1 MKLPFIMSK
10 LRGLSERMDAK
21 RYASSRER
29 ERKLVGLQFHP
40 AAKSFNMKLPIIM
53 RDMRE
58 LYHDPRAASSAG
70 RYGSS
75 VDLMNNDLANIIRMS
90 GDVQMRKTNVKA
102 DMTDWF
108 MQRQHPIFNS
118 LADIV
123 IDIAKE
129 ASPNE
134 VELEAYD
141 IWGAVYN
148 RGDFSKNHDHWPHP
162 WSFVYY
168 VKSNGATPIIF
179 PDCSYSLNPKTNDM
193 ILFPGIIRHGV
204 PIHESDEERIIV
216 SGNINIKY
224 S

>member
-1 MKLPFIMSK
+1 MLGYMSK
-10 LRGLSERMDAK
+10 LSELSDRVVRG
-21 RYASSRER
+21 Y
-29 ERKLVGLQFHP
+29 VGVRPPELRLHP
-40 AAKSFNMKLPIIM
+40 DAKSFNMRFPIIM
-53 RDMRE
+53 KDVRE
-58 LYHDPRAASSAG
+58 LFDDPARN
-70 RYGSS
+70 
-75 VDLMNNDLANIIRMS
+75 VLELLNNDLIKIIKLV
-90 GDVQMRKTNVKA
+90 GDTQNRKTNVKA

-134 VELEAYD
+134 VELELYD
-141 IWGAVYN
+141 MWGAVYN

-179 PDCSYSLNPKTNDM
+179 PDCSYSLNPKTGD
-193 ILFPGIIRHGV
+193 IVLFPGIIRHGV

>member
-10 LRGLSERMDAK
+10 LRKLSERMAAK
-21 RYASSRER
+21 RYTGCGH
-29 ERKLVGLQFHP
+29 ERKMVGLRFHP
-40 AAKSFNMKLPIIM
+40 AAKSFNMKFPIIM
-53 RDMRE
+53 KDIKK
-58 LYHDPRAASSAG
+58 LFIDPRVVSSAE

-75 VDLMNNDLANIIRMS
+75 VDLMNDDLAKIIKMS
-90 GDVQMRKTNVKA
+90 GDVQKRETNVKA

-108 MQRQHPIFNS
+108 MQRQYPIFNF

-123 IDIAKE
+123 IDIAKKT
-129 ASPNE
+129 SPHE
-134 VELEAYD
+134 VQLELYD
-141 IWGAVYN
+141 MWGAVYN
-148 RGDFSKNHDHWPHP
+148 RGDFTKNHDHWPHP
-162 WSFVYY
+162 WSFIYY

-179 PDCSYSLNPKTNDM
+179 PDCSYSLNPKAGD
-193 ILFPGIIRHGV
+193 IVLFPGIIRHGV

>member
-1 MKLPFIMSK
+1 MSNLSELAK
-10 LRGLSERMDAK
+10 RINMRHGRGPLRGHCD
-21 RYASSRER
+21 
-29 ERKLVGLQFHP
+29 
-40 AAKSFNMKLPIIM
+40 AKSFNMKLPVIIKNI
-53 RDMRE
+53 
-58 LYHDPRAASSAG
+58 AG
-70 RYGSS
+70 VS
-75 VDLMNNDLANIIRMS
+75 NIELANIIRMS
-90 GDVQMRKTNVKA
+90 SDVQSRETNVKA

-108 MQRQHPIFNS
+108 MQRQFPIFNS

-134 VELEAYD
+134 VELELYD

-148 RGDFSKNHDHWPHP
+148 RGDFTKNHDHWPHP
-162 WSFVYY
+162 WSFIYY

-179 PDCSYSLNPKTNDM
+179 PDCSYSLNPKAGD
-193 ILFPGIIRHGV
+193 IVLFPGIIRHGV

>member
-1 MKLPFIMSK
+1 MKLPFINNK
-10 LRGLSERMDAK
+10 LKKLSEHIAAK
-21 RYASSRER
+21 RYTSCRH
-29 ERKLVGLQFHP
+29 ERKMVGLRFHP
-40 AAKSFNMKLPIIM
+40 AAKSFNMKFPIIM
-53 RDMRE
+53 KDIKK
-58 LYHDPRAASSAG
+58 LFIDPRVVSSAE

-75 VDLMNNDLANIIRMS
+75 VDLMNDDLAKIIKMS
-90 GDVQMRKTNVKA
+90 GDVQKRETNVKA

-108 MQRQHPIFNS
+108 MHRQYPIFNF

-129 ASPNE
+129 TSPHE
-134 VELEAYD
+134 VQLELYD
-141 IWGAVYN
+141 MWGAVYN
-148 RGDFSKNHDHWPHP
+148 RGDFTMNHDHWPHP

-179 PDCSYSLNPKTNDM
+179 PDCSYSLNPKAGD
-193 ILFPGIIRHGV
+193 IVLFPGIIRHGV